1 MKKKV
6 IIYLSAILFSL
17 LCTTIIVLC
26 YIKNKS
32 NIVTCSV
39 VYKDNE
45 YEIKTEIEIS
55 YKDNKIISHKKI
67 DYIESNDEDL
77 LKIQQLQYE
86 KDGYEINHKNEKLVA
101 VKNMKTNEP
110 PKKLIN
116 EYLKSGYNCN
126 K

>member
-55 YKDNKIISHKKI
+55 YKDNKIISHKKTDNI
-67 DYIESNDEDL
+67 KSNDEDL

-86 KDGYEINHKNEKLVA
+86 KDGYEINHKKEKLVA
-101 VKNMKTNEP
+101 VKNMKTNEI